1 MKKINIAIDGFSGC
15 GKSTLARDLSNEI
28 GYRFVDTGAL
38 YRAVTHLVLIAGRA
52 DVSTA
57 IEVLSTKPELNFHAD
72 SNHILIN
79 GLDAESEIRSAR
91 VADSVSVVAAIPE
104 VRDYLYD
111 IQNEFVKS
119 MGVVMEG
126 RDIGSVIM
134 PDAELKLFI
143 SARTE
148 VRVQRRLLQMK
159 SMGQSATDKD
169 VLKNLIERDRKDMT
183 RTTAP
188 LRLVKDAIVIDN
200 SDLSLQE
207 QIKCVMAIYYPI
219 VDPENILSGLV
230 RN

>member
-1 MKKINIAIDGFSGC
+1 
-15 GKSTLARDLSNEI
+15 
-28 GYRFVDTGAL
+28 
-38 YRAVTHLVLIAGRA
+38 
-52 DVSTA
+52 
-57 IEVLSTKPELNFHAD
+57 
-72 SNHILIN
+72 
-79 GLDAESEIRSAR
+79 
-91 VADSVSVVAAIPE
+91 
-104 VRDYLYD
+104 
-111 IQNEFVKS
+111 

-169 VLKNLIERDRKDMT
+169 VLKNLIERDRNDMT

-219 VDPENILSGLV
+219 ADPENILSGLV